1 MAMGGWASPEQFHA
15 AVLAL
20 LREGPAALEQV
31 MARLH
36 AADGYGL
43 SLNEFWNAHR
53 RSVPARLNRLVA
65 REAICKVL
73 VRGRNVFAPAEGV
86 LAEAAARF
94 DLADPAA
101 RLVAADW
108 VEEQGD
114 PELAGLLRKAR
125 RWAFGPG
132 A

>member
-1 MAMGGWASPEQFHA
+1 MGDWVSPEQFRA

-20 LREGPAALEQV
+20 LREGPATLTQV

-36 AADGYGL
+36 ALNGYGL
-43 SLNEFWNAHR
+43 TPDEFWNGNFR
-53 RSVPARLNRLVA
+53 FVPARLNRLVS
-65 REAICKVL
+65 RGAICKML
-73 VRGRNVFAPAEGV
+73 VKGRNVFAPAEGA

-94 DLADPAA
+94 DLADPAT

-108 VEEQGD
+108 VEEQGQD
-114 PELAGLLRKAR
+114 ELAGLLRKAR